1 MAMLQ
6 VERIGGLAGFGAGG
20 SHLRSQGQVDMASL
34 SAQEHEA
41 VEALFRSDPKK
52 TESSKMRDGF
62 RYKISRTTPSGT
74 ETVEAAESAVPPAI
88 AKCVKDELV

>member
-1 MAMLQ
+1 MGMLQ

-20 SHLRSQGQVDMASL
+20 SHLRSQGKVDMASL
-34 SAQEHEA
+34 SSEEQAA
-41 VEALFRSDPKK
+41 IEALFESDSTK
-52 TESSKMRDGF
+52 TDSSKMRDGF

-88 AKCVKDELV
+88 AQCVKDELM